1 MNPKERARQ
10 RAELIMKVRAGQ
22 LSVKA
27 AAAQLGVSRK
37 TYYEWE
43 AKGLGAMLQH
53 LEDQEAGRPP
63 EQESAQVRAMEA
75 KIAELEQRL
84 AVASQT
90 AEIRAVL
97 LAMDRVS
104 AKKKKPRSKQ

>member
-1 MNPKERARQ
+1 MNAKETARQ

-43 AKGLGAMLQH
+43 AKGLSAMLRH
-53 LEDQEAGRPP
+53 LEDQEAGRPVETASP
-63 EQESAQVRAMEA
+63 EIRAMQE
-75 KIAELEQRL
+75 KIAALEQKL

-97 LAMDRVS
+97 LAMENAA
-104 AKKKKPRSKQ
+104 AKKKRPGSKK

>member
-1 MNPKERARQ
+1 MNTKETARQ

-22 LSVKA
+22 LSVKE

-43 AKGLGAMLQH
+43 AKGLTAMLRH
-53 LEDQEAGRPP
+53 LEDQEAGRPVEAPSP
-63 EQESAQVRAMEA
+63 EIKAMQE
-75 KIAELEQRL
+75 KIAALEQKL

-97 LAMDRVS
+97 LAMEKS
-104 AKKKKPRSKQ
+104 AAKKKRPKSKQ